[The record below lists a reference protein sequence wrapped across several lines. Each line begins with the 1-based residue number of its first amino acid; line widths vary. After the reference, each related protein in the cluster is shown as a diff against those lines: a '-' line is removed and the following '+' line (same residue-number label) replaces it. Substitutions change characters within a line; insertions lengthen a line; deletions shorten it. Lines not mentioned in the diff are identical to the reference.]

1 MEGKKRKQYT
11 AEFKIEA
18 IRLLEQEGMTLED
31 VARDLGVRT
40 DPLRKWKKVV
50 EGRVG
55 LTGRDVFP
63 GNGRLPAQEE
73 EIRRLRRENE
83 ILRQEREIL
92 KKAAA
97 FFARELR

>member
-1 MEGKKRKQYT
+1 MEGKKRMRYT

-18 IRLLEQEGMTLED
+18 IRLLEQEGMTVEQ
-31 VARDLGVRT
+31 VAKDLGLRT
-40 DPLRKWKKVV
+40 DQLRKWKRVV

-83 ILRQEREIL
+83 ILRQERDL
-92 KKAAA
+92 
-97 FFARELR
+97 LRVCLRFR